1 MSLWDRLMGEF
12 VDVIE
17 WTADDGRTMVWRFE
31 RHGNEIKYGAKL
43 TVRESQA
50 AVFVNE
56 GRIADVFE
64 PGMYM
69 LETNN
74 MPILSTL
81 QHWDHGFKSPF
92 KAEVYFISLKRFTN
106 LKWGTKNPIMLRDS
120 EFGPVRLRAF
130 GTYAMRVA
138 DPAKFMTEI
147 VGTEAHFEVGEIAD
161 TLRDLIVS
169 RFANALAEANVPALD
184 LARNY
189 DDIGEF
195 LRRRIDPQMREEYGL
210 ELSQLLIENVSF
222 PPEVEKALDK
232 RTEMGVIGDL
242 DRYKHY
248 EAAKSLGTAAA
259 NPGAAGAGMGIV
271 LGGALGQGAGGILN
285 TPAPQAGVP
294 YGGSSAPPPL
304 PGAAGKPAEKLWHV
318 ALNGQPAGPYGEA
331 QVRQS
336 IKDGGLPAD
345 ALIWSEGMSEWR
357 PAREALK
364 LGDSASPS
372 SPPPL
377 PKG

>member
-74 MPILSTL
+74 LPLLSTL
-81 QHWDHGFKSPF
+81 QHWDHGFQSPF
-92 KAEVYFISLKRFTN
+92 KAEVYFLSLKRFVN

-130 GTYAMRVA
+130 GTYAVRIA

-161 TLRDLIVS
+161 NLRDLIVS

-195 LRRRIDPQMREEYGL
+195 LRRRIDPQMQEDYGL
-210 ELSQLLIENVSF
+210 ELTQLLIENVSF

-248 EAAKSLGTAAA
+248 EAARALGAAA
-259 NPGAAGAGMGIV
+259 ENPGGAAGAGMGIV
-271 LGGALGQGAGGILN
+271 LGGALGQGAGSILN
-285 TPAPQAGVP
+285 TPAPAPGGAPGAG
-294 YGGSSAPPPL
+294 APPPL
-304 PGAAGKPAEKLWHV
+304 PGAGKPAGKLWHV
-318 ALNGQPAGPYGEA
+318 ALNGSPAGPYDEQ
-331 QVRQS
+331 QVRDS
-336 IKDGGLPAD
+336 IASGGLPAD
-345 ALIWSEGMSEWR
+345 ALIWSPGMSEWR
-357 PAREALK
+357 PAHEALN
-364 LGDSASPS
+364 LGGSAAS
-372 SPPPL
+372 SAPPPL

>member
-74 MPILSTL
+74 LPLLSTL
-81 QHWDHGFKSPF
+81 QHWDHGFQSPF
-92 KAEVYFISLKRFTN
+92 KAEVYFVSLKRFVN

-130 GTYAMRVA
+130 GTYAVRIA

-147 VGTEAHFEVGEIAD
+147 VGTEAHFEVDEIAD

-184 LARNY
+184 LARSY

-195 LRRRIDPQMREEYGL
+195 LRQRIDPQMRADYGL
-210 ELSQLLIENVSF
+210 ELTQLLIENVSF

-248 EAAKSLGTAAA
+248 EAAKALGTAAA
-259 NPGAAGAGMGIV
+259 NPGGAAGAGMGVI

-285 TPAPQAGVP
+285 APAPAPGGA
-294 YGGSSAPPPL
+294 YGGAAPPPL
-304 PGAAGKPAEKLWHV
+304 PGAGAKPAAKLWHV
-318 ALNGQPAGPYGEA
+318 ALNGQPAGPYEEQ
-331 QVRQS
+331 QVRDS
-336 IKDGGLPAD
+336 IKAGGLPAE
-345 ALIWSEGMSEWR
+345 ALIWSEGMSAWR
-357 PAREALK
+357 PAREALN
-364 LGDSASPS
+364 LEGGAAPSA
-372 SPPPL
+372 PPPL